1 MTQGRLYI
9 ISAPSGA
16 GKSSL
21 IQALLKTQP
30 RYDAQV
36 SVSHTTRDSRPGEI
50 DGEHY
55 FFVSHTRFAEMVAD
69 GAFLEYAR
77 VFDNFY
83 GTSRLVVE
91 QMLASGVDVLLDIDW
106 QGARQVRDN
115 LPQASSIFILPPSK
129 QELHRRLCGR
139 GQDQQAVITKRMAQA
154 VSEMSHYAEY
164 DYLIINDDFAS
175 ALDDL
180 KNIIRAGRLQ
190 IARQYPRHAALIS
203 KLLAE

>member
-1 MTQGRLYI
+1 MTPGRLYI

>member
-1 MTQGRLYI
+1 MTPGRLYI

-55 FFVSHTRFAEMVAD
+55 FFVSHTQFAEMVAD

-190 IARQYPRHAALIS
+190 IARQCQRHAVLIS